1 MEDHI
6 RKVMDLREVEP
17 RDRTRLY
24 YMLQAHLHE
33 QAEIAGH
40 PQAPTQEIPYP
51 GFKDFALNEG
61 DRVGYILEHE
71 SEIAGFVF
79 CRYQSAE
86 ELELSELRAS
96 RLLVLVEIYLSPG
109 HRGEGISQ
117 FVHEQM
123 LEAAQRKRMPM
134 TWTSLQAD
142 REANRLYDRFCRWA
156 ARTKGF
162 KHQRLETTDTDG
174 NPRYRYVLRLQ

>member
-1 MEDHI
+1 MEANI
-6 RKVMDLREVEP
+6 RKVMDLREAQP

-33 QAEIAGH
+33 QAEISGR
-40 PQAPTQEIPYP
+40 PQPPTLEIPYP
-51 GFKDFALNEG
+51 GFKDFLLNEG
-61 DRVGYILEHE
+61 DRFAYILEHE

-79 CRYQSAE
+79 CRYESSKDAGLPQLQATRVLLLAE
-86 ELELSELRAS
+86 
-96 RLLVLVEIYLSPG
+96 VYLSPG

-117 FVHEQM
+117 FVQEQM
-123 LEAAQRKRMPM
+123 LEAAQRKRIPM

-156 ARTKGF
+156 VRTKGF
-162 KHQRLETTDTDG
+162 KHRRLDVTDSDG
-174 NPRYRYVLRLQ
+174 NPCYRYLLKLE